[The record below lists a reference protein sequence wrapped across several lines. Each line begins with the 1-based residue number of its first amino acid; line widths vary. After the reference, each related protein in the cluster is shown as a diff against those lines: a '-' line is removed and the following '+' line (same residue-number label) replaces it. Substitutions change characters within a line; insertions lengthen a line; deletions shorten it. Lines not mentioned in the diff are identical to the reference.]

1 MAAEPRRAGS
11 GGGYDGAAGTSD
23 RELVARSRGGD
34 VGAFDLLVRRYE
46 KQVYNTAYRLSG
58 SYDDASDISQEAFVR
73 AWNNLKSFRG
83 EAAFSTWVFRIVTN
97 VFLDERKRVRS
108 RKEHRSLDEVLS
120 PSNTSGGGEG
130 MVTRQFED
138 HAPSPQERV
147 EQQERLTIL
156 EDAIADLPEAQ
167 RVMVVLYHSQSKSY
181 EEIAEIMSLPMGT
194 VKSRL
199 NRARLALKNRLTP
212 LAELFLGAQSPNK

>member
-1 MAAEPRRAGS
+1 M
-11 GGGYDGAAGTSD
+11 DD

-58 SYDDASDISQEAFVR
+58 SYDDASDIAQEAFVR

-97 VFLDERKRVRS
+97 VFLDERKRVRA

-120 PSNTSGGGEG
+120 PSGSGGANGG
-130 MVTRQFED
+130 DGVMTRQFED
-138 HAPSPQERV
+138 RAPSPQDRV
-147 EQQERLTIL
+147 EQQERLSLL
-156 EDAIADLPEAQ
+156 ENAIAGLPEAQ
-167 RVMVVLYHSQSKSY
+167 RVMIVLYHTQGKSY

-199 NRARLALKNRLTP
+199 NRARLALKNQLAP

>member
-1 MAAEPRRAGS
+1 MAGEAPRRV
-11 GGGYDGAAGTSD
+11 GGDGAAGMSD

-34 VGAFDLLVRRYE
+34 MGAFDLLVGRYE

-58 SYDDASDISQEAFVR
+58 SYDDASDIAQEAFLR

-97 VFLDERKRVRS
+97 VFLDERKRVRA
-108 RKEHRSLDEVLS
+108 RREHRSLDDVLS
-120 PSNTSGGGEG
+120 PSGSANANGGDGV
-130 MVTRQFED
+130 VTLQFED
-138 HAPSPQERV
+138 CAPSPQDRV
-147 EQQERLTIL
+147 EQQERLSLL

>member
-1 MAAEPRRAGS
+1 VAAESRHGDPH
-11 GGGYDGAAGTSD
+11 GGGPTAMGD

-58 SYDDASDISQEAFVR
+58 SYDDASDIAQEAFVR

-97 VFLDERKRVRS
+97 VFLDERKRVRA

-120 PSNTSGGGEG
+120 PSASGGANGG
-130 MVTRQFED
+130 DGVMTRQFED
-138 HAPSPQERV
+138 RAPSPQDRV
-147 EQQERLTIL
+147 EQQERLSLL
-156 EDAIADLPEAQ
+156 ENAIAGLPEAQ
-167 RVMVVLYHSQSKSY
+167 RVMIVLYHTQGKSY

-199 NRARLALKNRLTP
+199 NRARLALKNQLAP